1 MIPIFALIA
10 NKELWNR
17 MRKIVAVKDARM
29 CTSVSIAAVLFSLFH
44 SFSLVL
50 VKEVGFGNS
59 SKIKSEVKLHCRELG
74 WDRDICF

>member
-1 MIPIFALIA
+1 MVVVSGKEVVIVVGSEKILKFVRESIP
-10 NKELWNR
+10 
-17 MRKIVAVKDARM
+17 
-29 CTSVSIAAVLFSLFH
+29 SSFSLFH